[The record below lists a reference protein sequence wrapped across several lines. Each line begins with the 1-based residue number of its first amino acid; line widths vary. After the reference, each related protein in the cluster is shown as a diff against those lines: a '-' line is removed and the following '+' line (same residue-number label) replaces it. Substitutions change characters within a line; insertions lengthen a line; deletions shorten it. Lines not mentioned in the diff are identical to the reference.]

1 VVTAL
6 EVLSGAKEVGERVI
20 IVGGG
25 MVGCET
31 AEFLAQRA
39 KKVVILE
46 MLGRMGND
54 IGPTTRWVVLRRLK
68 EASIRTET
76 KAEVME
82 INEKGVRVRRNGNLE
97 FFEGD
102 TVILAV
108 GMKANNEIKR
118 RLEGKVK
125 QLEVIGD
132 CVKPRRIKEAVEEGF
147 EVGIKV

>member
-1 VVTAL
+1 
-6 EVLSGAKEVGERVI
+6 
-20 IVGGG
+20 
-25 MVGCET
+25 
-31 AEFLAQRA
+31 
-39 KKVVILE
+39 
-46 MLGRMGND
+46 
-54 IGPTTRWVVLRRLK
+54 
-68 EASIRTET
+68 IRTET

-108 GMKANNEIKR
+108 GMKANNEIKS

-125 QLEVIGD
+125 QLDVIGD
-132 CVKPRRIKEAVEEGF
+132 CAKPRRIKEAVEEGF